1 MILLCFLG
9 VTSCN
14 NNSKNTFTATQ
25 RKTNFDKDTVL
36 KKETSKDISIK
47 SDDSLFVQR
56 IIDGNFFQEKFSTEQ
71 DYALVVKHCFA
82 HTDEQYDETF
92 ADGLSHMLVKYP
104 DKIKGIQKAIS
115 LLPIEQ
121 QSKANHNM
129 MIYIVSSWIME
140 NYTDS
145 INLDMFYQSYP
156 FFRKDPE
163 IENILKEQFNNGVR
177 EMTLSLENI
186 HSISSNTSNWELS
199 S

>member
-1 MILLCFLG
+1 MRQNNKNTLLQMILLCFLG

-36 KKETSKDISIK
+36 KKETCKDISIK

-177 EMTLSLENI
+177 
-186 HSISSNTSNWELS
+186 
-199 S
+199 

>member
-1 MILLCFLG
+1 MRQNNKNTLLQMALLCFLG

-14 NNSKNTFTATQ
+14 NNSKIIYTATQ
-25 RKTNFDKDTVL
+25 RESDFDKDTVL
-36 KKETSKDISIK
+36 KKEASKDICTEP
-47 SDDSLFVQR
+47 DDSLFVQR
-56 IIDGNFFQEKFSTEQ
+56 IIDGNFFQEKISKEQ
-71 DYALVVKHCFA
+71 DYVLVVKHCFA

-104 DKIKGIQKAIS
+104 NKIKGIQKAIS

-156 FFRKDPE
+156 FFKKDPE

-177 EMTLSLENI
+177 
-186 HSISSNTSNWELS
+186 
-199 S
+199 

>member
-1 MILLCFLG
+1 MRQNNKNTLLQMALLCFLG

-14 NNSKNTFTATQ
+14 NNSKITYTATQ
-25 RKTNFDKDTVL
+25 RESDFDKDTVL
-36 KKETSKDISIK
+36 KKEASKDISTEP
-47 SDDSLFVQR
+47 DDSLFVQR
-56 IIDGNFFQEKFSTEQ
+56 IIDGNFFQEKISKEQ
-71 DYALVVKHCFA
+71 DYVLVVKHCFA

-92 ADGLSHMLVKYP
+92 ADGLSQMLVKYP

-115 LLPIEQ
+115 LLPMEQ

-145 INLDMFYQSYP
+145 IDFDMFYQSYP

-177 EMTLSLENI
+177 
-186 HSISSNTSNWELS
+186 
-199 S
+199 

>member
-1 MILLCFLG
+1 
-9 VTSCN
+9 
-14 NNSKNTFTATQ
+14 
-25 RKTNFDKDTVL
+25 
-36 KKETSKDISIK
+36 
-47 SDDSLFVQR
+47 
-56 IIDGNFFQEKFSTEQ
+56 
-71 DYALVVKHCFA
+71 
-82 HTDEQYDETF
+82 
-92 ADGLSHMLVKYP
+92 MLVKYP

-177 EMTLSLENI
+177 
-186 HSISSNTSNWELS
+186 
-199 S
+199 

>member
-1 MILLCFLG
+1 MALLCFLG

-14 NNSKNTFTATQ
+14 NNSKIIYTATQ
-25 RKTNFDKDTVL
+25 RESDFDKDTVL
-36 KKETSKDISIK
+36 KKEASKDISTEP
-47 SDDSLFVQR
+47 DDSLFVQR
-56 IIDGNFFQEKFSTEQ
+56 IIDGNFFQEKISKEQ
-71 DYALVVKHCFA
+71 DYVLVVKHCFA

-145 INLDMFYQSYP
+145 INFDMFYQSYP

-177 EMTLSLENI
+177 
-186 HSISSNTSNWELS
+186 
-199 S
+199 